1 MRYSKLK
8 NIAKCLYGT
17 VSVCCYIRLVA
28 TDLPIKRRFIMKKFI
43 STCLAF
49 SLVLPGLTGNAAF
62 AAETSSGEA
71 SVAVDVSSSELPV
84 SSSNDVQSSV
94 YELPVISPLPSST
107 TVSDIVYKPD
117 QFYFPY
123 VYDMTYRNGALYFAQ
138 GSNGISKIS
147 LTTGQT
153 TTILKSNY
161 YFIQSIAVDSQDNL
175 YYIPLGSSYIKKVSL
190 RSLQLPLTFEQ
201 LLNVSTDYAN
211 YSSASSDV
219 EITGMAFDSK
229 DQLYVTIPDRNSE
242 NLSGVM
248 KWNSDSQSLEP
259 VLSNTSHKIEKIAFD
274 SQDNLYIDTY
284 GYSTTDGTTIR
295 SGIQKIEASSLHSL
309 PVNDKMLTPYKT
321 YPDLKYLISG
331 MVFLPDGTSYS
342 TDGTK
347 IRRIFMD
354 GRPLITLNG
363 ESSITLING
372 ETYQEASAYA
382 EDEKYHDLKTQI
394 TYSLNGKPVEAIDT
408 HMVGTYT
415 VHYNVTTPD
424 QRSAKEVTRTV
435 VIKEIPKNLTEV
447 DFTNPVS
454 MDYANNAVYIAN
466 PSTIDNP
473 DGGIYKVSLK
483 DYSRKLV
490 VKLSD
495 VQGVAVSNSGDL
507 YFSAARDHG
516 CFFKLES
523 RYLNENQPLTS
534 SALWA
539 AAEEIKP
546 FSAEESEKERI
557 EIMGLDFDSQG
568 RLYISAIQPLNG
580 RYEHA
585 IIIRSMDNTLSSF
598 QQFGEGDDIIRKNL
612 SDIAD
617 IEISPG
623 GNLYANFTGFDYH
636 GTYKIPASVLQ
647 EDQPV
652 LTSNILDKGVD
663 DSTRQYHGITFLPNG
678 EGYVTNMD
686 YSKAHIYKTS
696 FYDGAPTSPGVADP
710 YRLETLNIPTPY
722 GMAYYKDHAYIAQ
735 GNNGLSKVSLSTRT
749 VTQLV
754 YGSNTLN
761 LQAVTVDSKGGLY
774 YTVPNAKNP
783 EYTYIKKVD
792 AASLNQ
798 PLTADQLLAKSINY
812 AYVPTKGI
820 SGLAISS
827 SNQMY
832 ISIHNNRFDGYGLMR
847 WNTTSKTLEPVI
859 DEVETIMGIGFD
871 SAGNLYFKTDLWTS
885 SYDFVRGLNKIPA
898 AELKGT
904 LPIDDSKLKPYKSD
918 PLLAKDA
925 LGILFLPDGKSYTS
939 DGKKLKRVFPD
950 SRPIITLNGY
960 SDNVVQGDIYTDPG
974 IQLIEDEKYSKF
986 DTRITYSLNGTFVP
1000 ELDTSK
1006 VGIYTIHYV
1015 AVNPAGIASLEKT
1028 REVTVKPTPSQ
1039 LTDWYITGIN
1049 SMDADS
1055 QNLYLSNYAYKD
1067 NPNHG
1072 LYKISL
1078 QTMQK
1083 TRLAAIE
1090 DTSAVA
1096 VNSAGDLFFTRYDM
1110 DNMIFKIEAKH
1121 LQSGKT
1127 LTADQLMKLS
1137 RTYMPFSA
1145 KETSGAPHKIRGLEF
1160 DNQGRLYAAVTIYG
1174 KKGGSSEIVRLTGD
1188 DWNKQ
1193 TLITTLPISSCDM
1206 DFSPTGDL
1214 YITTVEL
1221 PMVRYATYKV
1231 TAEQLKTIPVQ
1242 TDSLTKIPYTGGNY
1256 GIAFLT
1262 DGTGYVSQTEDYEKR
1277 KQTILKLNY

>member
-1 MRYSKLK
+1 
-8 NIAKCLYGT
+8 
-17 VSVCCYIRLVA
+17 
-28 TDLPIKRRFIMKKFI
+28 MKKFI
-43 STCLAF
+43 STCLAL
-49 SLVLPGLTGNAAF
+49 SLVLPGVTGNAAF

-94 YELPVISPLPSST
+94 YELPVISPLPSSP

-117 QFYFPY
+117 QLYFPR
-123 VYDMTYRNGALYFAQ
+123 VLDMTYRNGEVYFLQVA
-138 GSNGISKIS
+138 NGISKIS

-161 YFIQSIAVDSQDNL
+161 YSIQSIAVDSQDNL
-175 YYIPLGSSYIKKVSL
+175 YYIPLGSSYIKKVNL
-190 RSLQLPLTFEQ
+190 HSLQLPLTFEQ
-201 LLNVSTDYAN
+201 LLDASTDYAK
-211 YSSASSDV
+211 YASASSDV

-229 DQLYVTIPDRNSE
+229 DQLYVAISGDNSE

-259 VLSNTSHKIEKIAFD
+259 VLSNTSSKIKKIAFD

-331 MVFLPDGTSYS
+331 MIFLPDGTSYS

-408 HMVGTYT
+408 HIVGTYS

-424 QRSAKEVTRTV
+424 QRSAYEVTRTV
-435 VIKEIPKNLTEV
+435 VVKEKPKDLTEV

-557 EIMGLDFDSQG
+557 EIIGLDFDSQG

-585 IIIRSMDNTLSSF
+585 IIIRSMDDTLSSF

-647 EDQPV
+647 ENQPV
-652 LTSNILDKGVD
+652 LTSNILDKGVG

-678 EGYVTNMD
+678 EGYVTNPD
-686 YSKAHIYKTS
+686 YSKGNIYKLP
-696 FYDGAPTSPGVADP
+696 FYDEAPTSPGVADP

-783 EYTYIKKVD
+783 EYTYIKKID

-798 PLTADQLLAKSINY
+798 PLTVDQLLAKSINY
-812 AYVPTKGI
+812 AYIPESKI
-820 SGLAISS
+820 SGLAMDIN
-827 SNQMY
+827 NQLY
-832 ISIHNNRFDGYGLMR
+832 ISLDKGWDMDPGLLR
-847 WNTTSKTLEPVI
+847 WNNASKTLIPVSEEASMI
-859 DEVETIMGIGFD
+859 TAIAFD
-871 SAGNLYFKTDLWTS
+871 NQGNLYFKTPS
-885 SYDFVRGLNKIPA
+885 PQSYYTYAAGIVKISA
-898 AELKGT
+898 ADLKGT
-904 LPIDDSKLKPYKSD
+904 LPVADEKLISYKQDVIRNEPYNG
-918 PLLAKDA
+918 L
-925 LGILFLPDGKSYTS
+925 LFLPNGTSYFS
-939 DGKKLKRVFPD
+939 NGQSLKRVYPEA
-950 SRPIITLNGY
+950 RPILTLEGY
-960 SDNVVQGDIYTDPG
+960 SDTVVQGDIYTDPG
-974 IQLIEDEKYSKF
+974 IRVIEDQQYSKF
-986 DTRITYSLNGTFVP
+986 DVKTTYSFNGEFVP
-1000 ELDTSK
+1000 KLDTTK
-1006 VGIYTIHYV
+1006 VGVYTIHYV

-1028 REVTVKPTPSQ
+1028 REVTVKPTPGQ

-1090 DTSAVA
+1090 DTAAVA
-1096 VNSAGDLFFTRYDM
+1096 VNASGDLFFTRNNM
-1110 DNMIFKIEAKH
+1110 DNMIFKIEAKY

-1137 RTYMPFSA
+1137 RTYMPFTA
-1145 KETSGAPHKIRGLEF
+1145 KETGTAPHKINGLEF
-1160 DNQGRLYAAVTIYG
+1160 DKQGRLYAAVNVYG
-1174 KKGGSSEIVRLTGD
+1174 KTGVTSKIVRLSGN
-1188 DWNKQ
+1188 DWNKS
-1193 TLITTLPISSCDM
+1193 TLITELPVSSDDL
-1206 DFSPTGDL
+1206 DFSPAGDL
-1214 YITTVEL
+1214 YISTLELYTTW
-1221 PMVRYATYKV
+1221 RRDTYKISSQ
-1231 TAEQLKTIPVQ
+1231 QLNTLPIQ
-1242 TDSLTKIPYTGGNY
+1242 TNNLTKIPYTGGDD
-1256 GIAFLT
+1256 GIVFLT
-1262 DGTGYVSQTEDYEKR
+1262 DGTAYVSRTDDFEKR
-1277 KQTILKLNY
+1277 KQTILKFNY